1 MPGHELQ
8 GWRVNSPL
16 HKAEKIIMN
25 QSDKSVETFTDTKSG
40 HHAKG
45 SFLGLAVGSIG
56 VVYGD
61 IGTSPLYA
69 VRESLHHAAA
79 DGITRAEVIGVIS
92 LMLWALTLVV
102 TLKYVILIM
111 RADNGGEGGTLSLMA
126 LAQKSLGRGMNIAF
140 YLGVAGAALFYGDSV
155 ITPAVSVLSAVEG
168 FGVVAPSLQRYVLPA
183 SLVIIVLLFSVQ
195 SRGTAKVASFFG
207 PVMLVWFA
215 VLGLLGIRHI
225 ADDPQIFHAFNPLYA
240 VDFMMTHGVIGL
252 TVLGS
257 VFLAVTGAEALYAD
271 MGHFGRSP
279 IRWAWVCYVFP
290 LLALNYLGQGA
301 MILQHPETV
310 ENPFFLMAPDWASI
324 PLVILSCF
332 AAVIASQAVITG
344 AFSLTSQAVQLG
356 ILPRLEIRH
365 TSETLA
371 GQIYLPKIN
380 RLLFIGVVLLVV
392 LFQTSS
398 SLASAYG
405 IAVTGAMLADA
416 GLMILVIWR
425 VWNWSL
431 TAAIAM
437 MVPFLLIDL
446 AFFGANLLKLFD
458 GAALPLS
465 FAVFLMVVMWTWVR
479 GSKIISDKSRRES
492 VPLDDLTKM
501 LTKKPPQRVLG
512 TAVFLTADP
521 ETAPTALMH
530 NLKHNHVLHKTNIL
544 LTIRTSTVPFV
555 PESEQITVETLS
567 DDFRRIVANLGY
579 MQSPRIPH
587 ILAAA
592 RRKGCEFELM
602 QTSFFLGRRTIKASA
617 QSGMPLWQDGL
628 YIALARSAAN
638 ATDFFHIPYNRV
650 VEMGSQ
656 VTV

>member
-1 MPGHELQ
+1 MNHEDMRAGTENGAENGGSQ
-8 GWRVNSPL
+8 S
-16 HKAEKIIMN
+16 HKSRGPFI
-25 QSDKSVETFTDTKSG
+25 
-40 HHAKG
+40 
-45 SFLGLAVGSIG
+45 GLAVGSIG

-79 DGITRAEVIGVIS
+79 DGITRGEVIGVIS
-92 LMLWALTLVV
+92 LMLWALILVV
-102 TLKYVILIM
+102 TVKYVLLIM
-111 RADNGGEGGTLSLMA
+111 SADNQGEGGTLSLMA
-126 LAQKSLGRGMNIAF
+126 LAQKVMGRGMNMAF
-140 YLGVAGAALFYGDSV
+140 FLGVAGAALFYGDSV

-168 FGVVAPSLQRYVLPA
+168 FAVVLPGTERFVLPA
-183 SLVIIVLLFSVQ
+183 AILIIVLLFSVQ
-195 SRGTAKVASFFG
+195 SRGTAKVAAFFG
-207 PVMLVWFA
+207 PIMVLWFA
-215 VLGLLGIRHI
+215 TLGALGIYHI
-225 ADDPQIFHAFNPLYA
+225 ADDPEIFKAINPYYA
-240 VDFMMTHGVIGL
+240 GWFLANHGVVGL
-252 TVLGS
+252 VVLGS
-257 VFLAVTGAEALYAD
+257 VFLCVTGAEALYAD

-279 IRWAWVCYVFP
+279 IRWAWMVYVFP
-290 LLALNYLGQGA
+290 MLALNYLGQGA
-301 MILQHPETV
+301 MILGHPETA
-310 ENPFFLMAPDWASI
+310 ENPFFLMAPEWASI
-324 PLVILSCF
+324 PLVMLSCV

-365 TSETLA
+365 TSEQLA
-371 GQIYLPKIN
+371 GQIYLPKVN
-380 RLLFIGVVLLVV
+380 RLLFAGVIALIV

-416 GLMILVIWR
+416 GLMILVIWK
-425 VWNWSL
+425 VWKWGL
-431 TAAIAM
+431 GWALAIM
-437 MVPFLLIDL
+437 TPLIIIDL
-446 AFFGANLLKLFD
+446 AFFGANLLKLLD
-458 GAALPLS
+458 GAALPLA
-465 FAVFLMVVMWTWVR
+465 FGMFLMVVMWTWVR
-479 GSKIISDKSRRES
+479 GSGIISDKSRRES
-492 VPLDDLTKM
+492 VPLADLAKM
-501 LTKKPPQRVLG
+501 LAKKPPQRVVG

-530 NLKHNHVLHKTNIL
+530 NLKHNHVLHNTNIL
-544 LTIRTSTVPFV
+544 LTIKTASVPYV
-555 PESEQITVETLS
+555 PENEQISVETLS
-567 DDFRRIVANLGY
+567 DDFRRIVAHLGY

-587 ILAAA
+587 LLAAA

>member
-1 MPGHELQ
+1 
-8 GWRVNSPL
+8 
-16 HKAEKIIMN
+16 MN
-25 QSDKSVETFTDTKSG
+25 QQDMRAGTENGAENGGSQSHKSRGPFI
-40 HHAKG
+40 
-45 SFLGLAVGSIG
+45 GLAVGSIG

-69 VRESLHHAAA
+69 VRESLHHAAG
-79 DGITRAEVIGVIS
+79 DGITRGEVIGVIS
-92 LMLWALTLVV
+92 LMLWALILVV
-102 TLKYVILIM
+102 TLKYVVLIM
-111 RADNGGEGGTLSLMA
+111 RADNQGEGGTLSLMA
-126 LAQKSLGRGMNIAF
+126 LAQKVMGRGMNMAF
-140 YLGVAGAALFYGDSV
+140 FLGVAGAALFYGDAV

-168 FGVVAPSLQRYVLPA
+168 FAVVLPGTERFVLPVA
-183 SLVIIVLLFSVQ
+183 ILIIVLLFTVQ
-195 SRGTAKVASFFG
+195 SRGTAKVAAFFG
-207 PVMLVWFA
+207 PIMVLWFA
-215 VLGLLGIRHI
+215 TLGALGIYHI
-225 ADDPQIFHAFNPLYA
+225 ADDPEIFKAFNPFEAAWFLA
-240 VDFMMTHGVIGL
+240 NHGMVGL
-252 TVLGS
+252 VVLGS
-257 VFLAVTGAEALYAD
+257 VFLCVTGAEALYAD

-279 IRWAWVCYVFP
+279 IRWAWMVYVFP
-290 LLALNYLGQGA
+290 MLALNYLGQGA
-301 MILQHPETV
+301 MILGNPATAA
-310 ENPFFLMAPDWASI
+310 NPFFLMAPEWASI
-324 PLVILSCF
+324 PLVVLSCV

-365 TSETLA
+365 TSEQLA
-371 GQIYLPKIN
+371 GQIYLPKVN
-380 RLLFIGVVLLVV
+380 RLLFAGVIALIV

-416 GLMILVIWR
+416 GLMILVIWK
-425 VWNWSL
+425 VWKWGL
-431 TAAIAM
+431 GWALAIM
-437 MVPFLLIDL
+437 MPLIMIDL

-458 GAALPLS
+458 GAALPLA
-465 FAVFLMVVMWTWVR
+465 FGLFLMVVMWTWVR
-479 GSKIISDKSRRES
+479 GSGIISDKSRRES
-492 VPLDDLTKM
+492 VPLADLTKM
-501 LTKKPPQRVLG
+501 LAKKPPQRVLG

-530 NLKHNHVLHKTNIL
+530 NLKHNHVLHNTNIL
-544 LTIRTSTVPFV
+544 LTIKTASVPYV
-555 PESEQITVETLS
+555 PENEQISVETLS
-567 DDFRRIVANLGY
+567 DDFRRIIANLGY

-587 ILAAA
+587 LLAAA

-628 YIALARSAAN
+628 YIALAKSAAN

>member
-1 MPGHELQ
+1 MTSHDTLPSA
-8 GWRVNSPL
+8 NSDG
-16 HKAEKIIMN
+16 KNGA
-25 QSDKSVETFTDTKSG
+25 S

-45 SFLGLAVGSIG
+45 SFLGLAVGSVG

-79 DGITRAEVIGVIS
+79 DGITRGEVIGIIS
-92 LMLWALTLVV
+92 LMLWALILVV

-111 RADNGGEGGTLSLMA
+111 SADNQGEGGTLSLMA
-126 LAQKSLGRGMNIAF
+126 LAQKHFGRGMNAAF
-140 YLGVAGAALFYGDSV
+140 FLGVAGAALFYGDSV

-168 FGVVAPSLQRYVLPA
+168 FGVVLPGTERFILPVA
-183 SLVIIVLLFSVQ
+183 IAIIVLLFSVQ
-195 SRGTAKVASFFG
+195 SRGTAKVAAFFG
-207 PVMLVWFA
+207 PIMVLWFTT
-215 VLGLLGIRHI
+215 LGALGVYHI
-225 ADDPQIFHAFNPLYA
+225 ADDPEIFKAFNPLA
-240 VDFMMTHGVIGL
+240 AAEFMMNHGVVGL
-252 TVLGS
+252 VVLGS

-279 IRWAWVCYVFP
+279 IRWAWAVFVFP
-290 LLALNYLGQGA
+290 MLTLNYLGQGA
-301 MILQHPETV
+301 MILNNPATAS
-310 ENPFFLMAPDWASI
+310 NPFFLMAPEWASI

-356 ILPRLEIRH
+356 ILPRFEIRH
-365 TSETLA
+365 TSEQLA
-371 GQIYLPKIN
+371 GQIFLPKVN
-380 RLLFIGVVLLVV
+380 RLLFVGVILLIL

-398 SLASAYG
+398 KLASAYG

-416 GLMILVIWR
+416 GLMLLVMWK
-425 VWNWSL
+425 VWNWRLS
-431 TAAIAM
+431 TSIAVM
-437 MVPFLLIDL
+437 TPFIIIDL

-458 GAALPLS
+458 GAALPLL
-465 FAVFLMVVMWTWVR
+465 FACVLMVLMWTWVR
-479 GSKIISDKSRRES
+479 GTKIITDKVKRDS
-492 VPLDDLTKM
+492 VPLDDLAKM
-501 LTKKPPQRVLG
+501 LAKKPPQRVAG

-544 LTIRTSTVPFV
+544 LTIRTGSVPYV
-555 PESEQITVETLS
+555 ADSEQISVETLS
-567 DDFRRIVANLGY
+567 DDFSRIVANLGY

-587 ILAAA
+587 LLAQA
-592 RRKGCEFELM
+592 RRMGCEFELM

-617 QSGMPLWQDGL
+617 TSGMPLWQDGI

>member
-1 MPGHELQ
+1 
-8 GWRVNSPL
+8 
-16 HKAEKIIMN
+16 MN
-25 QSDKSVETFTDTKSG
+25 QSDTRAGTENGAENGGSLSQ
-40 HHAKG
+40 HSRG

-69 VRESLHHAAA
+69 VRESLHHAAG
-79 DGITRAEVIGVIS
+79 DGITRGEVIGVIS
-92 LMLWALTLVV
+92 MMLWALILVV
-102 TLKYVILIM
+102 TLKYVVLIM
-111 RADNGGEGGTLSLMA
+111 RADNQGEGGTLSLMA
-126 LAQKSLGRGMNIAF
+126 LAQKVTGRGMNTAF
-140 YLGVAGAALFYGDSV
+140 FLGVAGAALFYGDSV

-168 FGVVAPSLQRYVLPA
+168 FGVVLPGTERFILPA
-183 SLVIIVLLFSVQ
+183 AILIIVLLFSVQ
-195 SRGTAKVASFFG
+195 SRGTAKVAAFFG
-207 PVMLVWFA
+207 PIMVLWFA
-215 VLGLLGIRHI
+215 TLGVLGIYHI
-225 ADDPQIFHAFNPLYA
+225 ADDPEIFKAFNPFEA
-240 VDFMMTHGVIGL
+240 VWFLTNHGVIGL
-252 TVLGS
+252 VVLGS
-257 VFLAVTGAEALYAD
+257 VFLCVTGAEALYAD

-279 IRWAWVCYVFP
+279 IRWAWLVYVFP
-290 LLALNYLGQGA
+290 MLALNYLGQGA
-301 MILQHPETV
+301 MILNHPDRAG
-310 ENPFFLMAPDWASI
+310 NPFFLMAPEWASI
-324 PLVILSCF
+324 PLVVLSCV

-365 TSETLA
+365 TSEQLA
-371 GQIYLPKIN
+371 GQIYLPKVN
-380 RLLFIGVVLLVV
+380 RLLFGGVIALIV

-416 GLMILVIWR
+416 GLMVIIIWK
-425 VWNWSL
+425 VWKWGL
-431 TAAIAM
+431 AWALAI
-437 MVPFLLIDL
+437 MVPLIFIDL
-446 AFFGANLLKLFD
+446 AFFGANLLKLLD
-458 GAALPLS
+458 GAALPLA
-465 FAVFLMVVMWTWVR
+465 FGMFLMVVMWTWVR
-479 GSKIISDKSRRES
+479 GSRIISDKSRRES
-492 VPLDDLTKM
+492 VPLADLTKM
-501 LTKKPPQRVLG
+501 LAKKPPQRVLG

-530 NLKHNHVLHKTNIL
+530 NLKHNHVLHNTNIL
-544 LTIRTSTVPFV
+544 LTIKTASVPYV
-555 PESEQITVETLS
+555 PDNEQISVETLS
-567 DDFRRIVANLGY
+567 DDFRRIVAHLGY

-617 QSGMPLWQDGL
+617 TSGMPLWQDGL

>member
-1 MPGHELQ
+1 M
-8 GWRVNSPL
+8 NSSDTRTETG
-16 HKAEKIIMN
+16 AEN
-25 QSDKSVETFTDTKSG
+25 GG
-40 HHAKG
+40 HHATG
-45 SFLGLAVGSIG
+45 PFLGLAVGSIG

-79 DGITRAEVIGVIS
+79 DGITRGEVIGVIS
-92 LMLWALTLVV
+92 LMLWALILVV
-102 TLKYVILIM
+102 TLKYVVLIM
-111 RADNGGEGGTLSLMA
+111 RADNQGEGGTLSLMA
-126 LAQKSLGRGMNIAF
+126 LAQKVLGRGMNIAF
-140 YLGVAGAALFYGDSV
+140 FLGVAGAALFYGDSV

-168 FGVVAPSLQRYVLPA
+168 FGVVLPQTKDYVLPA
-183 SLVIIVLLFSVQ
+183 AIVIIVLLFSVQ
-195 SRGTAKVASFFG
+195 SRGTARVATFFG
-207 PVMLVWFA
+207 PIMVLWFA
-215 VLGLLGIRHI
+215 TLGALGIYHI
-225 ADDPQIFHAFNPLYA
+225 ADDPEIFKAFNPFEAAHFL
-240 VDFMMTHGVIGL
+240 TNHGMVGL
-252 TVLGS
+252 VVLGS
-257 VFLAVTGAEALYAD
+257 VFLCVTGAEALYAD

-279 IRWAWVCYVFP
+279 IRWAWMVYVFP
-290 LLALNYLGQGA
+290 MLALNYLGQGA
-301 MILQHPETV
+301 MILGHPETAV
-310 ENPFFLMAPDWASI
+310 NPFFLMAPEWASI
-324 PLVILSCF
+324 PLVVLSCV

-365 TSETLA
+365 TSEQLA
-371 GQIYLPKIN
+371 GQIYLPKVN
-380 RLLFIGVVLLVV
+380 RLLFIGVIALIV

-416 GLMILVIWR
+416 GLMILVIWK
-425 VWNWSL
+425 VWKWGL
-431 TAAIAM
+431 GWALAIM
-437 MVPFLLIDL
+437 TPLILIDL
-446 AFFGANLLKLFD
+446 AFFGANLLKLLD
-458 GAALPLS
+458 GAALPLA
-465 FAVFLMVVMWTWVR
+465 FGTFLMVVMWTWVR
-479 GSKIISDKSRRES
+479 GTKIIADKSRKES
-492 VPLDDLTKM
+492 VPLADLAKM
-501 LTKKPPQRVLG
+501 LARKPPQRVHG

-530 NLKHNHVLHKTNIL
+530 NLKHNHVLHNTNIL
-544 LTIRTSTVPFV
+544 LTIKTGSVPFV
-555 PESEQITVETLS
+555 PENEQITVETLS

-587 ILAAA
+587 LLAQA

>member
-1 MPGHELQ
+1 M
-8 GWRVNSPL
+8 NSSDTRTETG
-16 HKAEKIIMN
+16 AEN
-25 QSDKSVETFTDTKSG
+25 GG
-40 HHAKG
+40 HHATG
-45 SFLGLAVGSIG
+45 PFLGLAVGSIG

-69 VRESLHHAAA
+69 VRESLHHAAS
-79 DGITRAEVIGVIS
+79 DGITRGEVIGVIS
-92 LMLWALTLVV
+92 LMLWALILVV
-102 TLKYVILIM
+102 TLKYVVLIM
-111 RADNGGEGGTLSLMA
+111 RADNQGEGGTLSLMA
-126 LAQKSLGRGMNIAF
+126 LAQKVLGRGMNIAF
-140 YLGVAGAALFYGDSV
+140 FLGVAGAALFYGDSV

-168 FGVVAPSLQRYVLPA
+168 FGVVLPQTKDYVLPA
-183 SLVIIVLLFSVQ
+183 AIVIIVLLFSVQ
-195 SRGTAKVASFFG
+195 SRGTARVATFFG
-207 PVMLVWFA
+207 PIMVLWFA
-215 VLGLLGIRHI
+215 TLGALGVYHI
-225 ADDPQIFHAFNPLYA
+225 ADDPEIFKAFNPFEAAHFL
-240 VDFMMTHGVIGL
+240 TNHGMVGL
-252 TVLGS
+252 VVLGS
-257 VFLAVTGAEALYAD
+257 VFLCVTGAEALYAD

-279 IRWAWVCYVFP
+279 IRWAWMVYVFP
-290 LLALNYLGQGA
+290 MLALNYLGQGA
-301 MILQHPETV
+301 MILGHPETAV
-310 ENPFFLMAPDWASI
+310 NPFFLMAPEWASI
-324 PLVILSCF
+324 PLVVLSCV

-365 TSETLA
+365 TSEQLA
-371 GQIYLPKIN
+371 GQIYLPKVN
-380 RLLFIGVVLLVV
+380 RLLFIGVIALIV

-416 GLMILVIWR
+416 GLMILVIWK
-425 VWNWSL
+425 VWKWGL
-431 TAAIAM
+431 GWALAIM
-437 MVPFLLIDL
+437 TPLILIDL
-446 AFFGANLLKLFD
+446 AFFGANLLKLLD
-458 GAALPLS
+458 GAALPLA
-465 FAVFLMVVMWTWVR
+465 FGTFLMVVMWTWVR
-479 GSKIISDKSRRES
+479 GTKIIADKSRKES
-492 VPLDDLTKM
+492 VPLADLAKM
-501 LTKKPPQRVLG
+501 LAKKPPQRVHG

-530 NLKHNHVLHKTNIL
+530 NLKHNHVLHNTNIL
-544 LTIRTSTVPFV
+544 LTIKTGSVPFV
-555 PESEQITVETLS
+555 PENEQITVETLS

-587 ILAAA
+587 LLAQA

>member
-1 MPGHELQ
+1 M
-8 GWRVNSPL
+8 NSSDAR
-16 HKAEKIIMN
+16 AETPN
-25 QSDKSVETFTDTKSG
+25 GAGYDDQQS
-40 HHAKG
+40 HHARG
-45 SFLGLAVGSIG
+45 PFIGLAVGSIG

-79 DGITRAEVIGVIS
+79 DGISRSEVIGVIS
-92 LMLWALTLVV
+92 MMLWALTLVV

-111 RADNGGEGGTLSLMA
+111 RADNQGEGGTLSLMA
-126 LAQKSLGRGMNIAF
+126 LAQKVIGRGMNIAF

-168 FGVVAPSLQRYVLPA
+168 FGVVLPSLQRYVLPA
-183 SLVIIVLLFSVQ
+183 AIVIIILLFSVQ
-195 SRGTAKVASFFG
+195 SRGTAKVAAFFG
-207 PVMLVWFA
+207 PVMVVWFA
-215 VLGLLGIRHI
+215 VLGLMGVRHI
-225 ADDPQIFHAFNPLYA
+225 ADDPAIFHALNPYYAAEFLFN
-240 VDFMMTHGVIGL
+240 HGIIGFV
-252 TVLGS
+252 VLGS

-279 IRWAWVCYVFP
+279 IRWAWAAYVFP
-290 LLALNYLGQGA
+290 MLALNYLGQGA
-301 MILQHPETV
+301 MILGHPETA
-310 ENPFFLMAPDWASI
+310 ENPFFLMAPEWAQI

-371 GQIYLPKIN
+371 GQIYLPKVN
-380 RLLFIGVVLLVV
+380 RLLFVGVILLVL

-416 GLMILVIWR
+416 GLMILVIWK
-425 VWNWSL
+425 VWKWGIGWAL
-431 TAAIAM
+431 AIM
-437 MVPFLLIDL
+437 IPLIIIDM
-446 AFFGANLLKLFD
+446 AFFTANLLKLFD
-458 GAALPLS
+458 GAALPLG
-465 FAVFLMVVMWTWVR
+465 FGIFLMVVMWTWVR
-479 GSKIISDKSRRES
+479 GSKIIADKARKES
-492 VPLDDLTKM
+492 VPLADLAKM
-501 LTKKPPQRVLG
+501 LAKKPPQRVAG

-521 ETAPTALMH
+521 ETSPTALMH
-530 NLKHNHVLHKTNIL
+530 NLKHNHVLHNTNIL
-544 LTIRTSTVPFV
+544 LTIKTSSVPFV
-555 PESEQITVETLS
+555 PEADQITVETLS
-567 DDFRRIVANLGY
+567 DDFRRIVATLGY

-587 ILAAA
+587 LLAQA

>member
-1 MPGHELQ
+1 MRAGTEDGAENGGSQ
-8 GWRVNSPL
+8 A
-16 HKAEKIIMN
+16 HKSRGPFI
-25 QSDKSVETFTDTKSG
+25 
-40 HHAKG
+40 
-45 SFLGLAVGSIG
+45 GLAVGSIG

-69 VRESLHHAAA
+69 VRESLHHAAG
-79 DGITRAEVIGVIS
+79 DGITRGEVIGVIS
-92 LMLWALTLVV
+92 LMLWALILVV
-102 TLKYVILIM
+102 TLKYVVLIM
-111 RADNGGEGGTLSLMA
+111 RADNQGEGGTLSLMA
-126 LAQKSLGRGMNIAF
+126 LAQKVMGRGMNMAF
-140 YLGVAGAALFYGDSV
+140 FLGVAGAALFYGDSV

-168 FGVVAPSLQRYVLPA
+168 FAVVLPGTERFVLPA
-183 SLVIIVLLFSVQ
+183 AILIIVLLFSVQ
-195 SRGTAKVASFFG
+195 SRGTAKVAAFFG
-207 PVMLVWFA
+207 PVMVLWFA
-215 VLGLLGIRHI
+215 TLGTLGVYHI
-225 ADDPQIFHAFNPLYA
+225 ADDPEIFKAINPSYA
-240 VDFMMTHGVIGL
+240 AWFLANHGMVGL
-252 TVLGS
+252 VVLGS
-257 VFLAVTGAEALYAD
+257 VFLCVTGAEALYAD

-279 IRWAWVCYVFP
+279 IRWAWMVYVFP
-290 LLALNYLGQGA
+290 MLALNYLGQGA
-301 MILQHPETV
+301 MILGHPETA
-310 ENPFFLMAPDWASI
+310 ENPFFLMAPEWASI
-324 PLVILSCF
+324 PLVVLSCV

-365 TSETLA
+365 TSEQLA
-371 GQIYLPKIN
+371 GQIYLPKVN
-380 RLLFIGVVLLVV
+380 RLLFAGVIALIV

-416 GLMILVIWR
+416 GLMILVIWK
-425 VWNWSL
+425 VWKWGL
-431 TAAIAM
+431 GWALAIM
-437 MVPFLLIDL
+437 TPLILIDL
-446 AFFGANLLKLFD
+446 AFFGANLLKLLD
-458 GAALPLS
+458 GAALPLA
-465 FAVFLMVVMWTWVR
+465 FGIFLMVVMWTWVR
-479 GSKIISDKSRRES
+479 GSKIIADKSRRES
-492 VPLDDLTKM
+492 VPLADLTKM
-501 LTKKPPQRVLG
+501 LAKKPPQRVVG

-530 NLKHNHVLHKTNIL
+530 NLKHNHVLHNTNIL
-544 LTIRTSTVPFV
+544 LTIKTASVPYV
-555 PESEQITVETLS
+555 PENDQISVETLS
-567 DDFRRIVANLGY
+567 DDFRRIVAHLGY

-587 ILAAA
+587 LLAAA